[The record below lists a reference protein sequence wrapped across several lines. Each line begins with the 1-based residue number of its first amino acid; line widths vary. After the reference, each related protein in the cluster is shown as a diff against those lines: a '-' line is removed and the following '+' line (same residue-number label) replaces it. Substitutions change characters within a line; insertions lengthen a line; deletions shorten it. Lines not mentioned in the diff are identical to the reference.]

1 MSMTHSEIMVTEHR
15 SYGGF
20 IDAAGGIATVIL
32 AIIGLTGMHATML
45 LSVVTIIFAAS
56 LLIQG
61 GTMLSE
67 YARLIFP
74 TGTATGS
81 MDHPFSGGTL
91 SSVFIAGA
99 TGIVLG
105 ILALLGMSSV
115 ILSAVAVI
123 AFGAAMVL
131 SSNAVLGMHE
141 MRMASMRNA
150 QPQTYTGSEML
161 AAEMATG
168 SAGIQAVAGL
178 GAIVLGILAIIGSV
192 GNPVVLSLVAL
203 LGLGGTLI
211 MTGTSLSGVV
221 AGFMHPA
228 PETSQS

>member
-1 MSMTHSEIMVTEHR
+1 MSMTHSEVMATER
-15 SYGGF
+15 TSYGGF
-20 IDAAGGIATVIL
+20 IDAAGGIAAVIL

-67 YARLIFP
+67 YARLLFP
-74 TGTATGS
+74 TGASAS
-81 MDHPFSGGTL
+81 MEHPFGGSTL

-99 TGIVLG
+99 TGVVLG
-105 ILALLGMSSV
+105 ILALLGISSV
-115 ILSAVAVI
+115 ILSSIAVI

-131 SSNAVLGMHE
+131 SSNAVLNMHQL
-141 MRMASMRNA
+141 RMASMRNA
-150 QPQTYTGSEML
+150 GPQVYTGSEML

-192 GNPVVLSLVAL
+192 GNPVALSLVAL